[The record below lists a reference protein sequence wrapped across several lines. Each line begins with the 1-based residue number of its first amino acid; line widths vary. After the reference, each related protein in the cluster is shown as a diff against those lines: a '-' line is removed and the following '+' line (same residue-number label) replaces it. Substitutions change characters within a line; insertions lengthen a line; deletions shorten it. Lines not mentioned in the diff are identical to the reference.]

1 MFLSIID
8 YRLTLGGLQDKFLP
22 DAYWYGDMLTLDL
35 PTRSLSSALLDGLR
49 DQILCCR
56 LKPGE
61 KLAASA
67 IGQQHGVSLSV
78 VREAL
83 SRLVA
88 EGWVEAQERRG
99 FRVAPVSIP
108 ELRDITI
115 SRIEIEKIALRQS
128 ITLGGAE
135 WEEKIRL
142 TYKNLSDVPRASPG
156 DPGPLFATWT
166 DLHQKFHAALL
177 SACPAGWLLRFRELL
192 FQKCER
198 YRFLSYSLVSRDVE
212 NEHRRIFETTLDRD
226 IDAAIAALSDHYT
239 ATAEII
245 IEGLS
250 DIRADNQT
258 APEGDVRTE
267 A

>member
-1 MFLSIID
+1 
-8 YRLTLGGLQDKFLP
+8 
-22 DAYWYGDMLTLDL
+22 MLTFDL
-35 PTRSLSSALLDGLR
+35 PARSLSSALLGGLR
-49 DQILCCR
+49 AEILCCR

-67 IGQQHGVSLSV
+67 IAHQHGVSLCV

-108 ELRDITI
+108 ELRDINV
-115 SRIEIEKIALRQS
+115 SRIEIEKIALQQS
-128 ITLGGAE
+128 IALGGPD
-135 WEEKIRL
+135 WQDGVRRS
-142 TYKNLSDVPRASPG
+142 YDNLNSVQRASPG
-156 DPGPLFATWT
+156 DPGPLFVTWT

-177 SACPAGWLLRFRELL
+177 SACPAGWLLRFRDIL

-198 YRFLSYSLVSRDVE
+198 YRFLSYSLAFRDVE
-212 NEHRRIFETTLDRD
+212 SEHRRIMEATVDRD
-226 IDAAIAALSDHYT
+226 IPAAVAALSDHYNR
-239 ATAEII
+239 TAEII

-250 DIRADNQT
+250 DIDV
-258 APEGDVRTE
+258 GDQRVSAR
-267 A
+267 